1 MELYVNRI
9 SSGDESTLGNLFEIT
24 ETGPQFECYTLE
36 DQYQA
41 VKVPG
46 ETRIPAGRYRITLRT
61 EGGLHARYGDRFP
74 WHKGMLWL
82 RDVPDFE
89 WVYIH
94 VGNKDDDTEGCILV
108 GDGQTQNVTDLGS
121 ITGSVSAY
129 RRLYQ
134 RIVAALDDGEH
145 VHIDIEDFA

>member
-9 SSGDESTLGNLFEIT
+9 SSGDESTLGTMHDIT
-24 ETGPQFECYTLE
+24 IRPEFMCYVLE
-36 DQYQA
+36 DQYQE

-46 ETRIPAGRYRITLRT
+46 ETRIPAGRYQITLRT
-61 EGGLHARYGDRFP
+61 EGGLHQKYGARFP
-74 WHKGMLWL
+74 WHRGMLWL

-94 VGNKDDDTEGCILV
+94 VGNKDDDTEGCLLV

-121 ITGSVSAY
+121 VTGSVSAY
-129 RRLYQ
+129 RRLYHH
-134 RIVAALDDGEH
+134 ILESIDADDP
-145 VHIDIEDFA
+145 VWIDIEDFA